1 MLRDNG
7 KIRNCSS
14 NWAKMTWYQYG
25 WCFGLKDIYTL
36 LRENYWY
43 AIRKLGKGLFVLI
56 VTTIILLPLLIIK
69 PFLWHK
75 KIIKAKKA
83 GGK

>member
-1 MLRDNG
+1 MLRDSG
-7 KIRNCSS
+7 KIRNCPS

-25 WCFGLKDIYTL
+25 WYFGLKDIYIL

-43 AIRKLGKGLFVLI
+43 AIRKVGKGLFVLTA
-56 VTTIILLPLLIIK
+56 TTIILLPLLVIR

-75 KIIKAKKA
+75 KITKAKKTES
-83 GGK
+83 K